1 MEYVSRCP
9 ACAALV
15 RHGQDWCTLCHA
27 DLRPPPVRA
36 ARVEPVDV
44 EPVDVGLVDA
54 VPAVGKHARRSAED
68 VTGGGDVASA
78 GPHAAHGVRGT
89 VDTASV
95 TAHTSPIPEAVVAQM
110 LAELAAGSPDPV
122 GGLMSR
128 LPETQTMRVVLALV
142 VGSVVALVLVFGSW
156 LLGAIFG

>member
-36 ARVEPVDV
+36 ARVEPVAD
-44 EPVDVGLVDA
+44 EPVAAVDPVASVGEVGA
-54 VPAVGKHARRSAED
+54 VGPVGKHARRTADD
-68 VTGGGDVASA
+68 V
-78 GPHAAHGVRGT
+78 VRGT

-110 LAELAAGSPDPV
+110 LAELAAESPDPV
-122 GGLMSR
+122 SGLMSR